1 MSAQVPVSS
10 SGAQRR
16 VPRCPL
22 AVPVRVTVVRSG
34 IPNAI
39 PGRSLDLSEGGIAAI
54 LGGELS
60 PGDPVAVEFLLP
72 QMGLGLHA
80 KAVVCHRTPLRCGL
94 AFQTLSV
101 EQRAIIRRWTH
112 RALGGRASA
121 AAPGTAPTAASNAA
135 VRNVAAFPG
144 KSSLHRLG
152 SLRRVL
158 IWAAVALALALGLFW
173 WRWQQGW
180 GDLQAQPAQQSTSK
194 AQRVNLP
201 PGVMEPLLVYKE
213 DAVLPDG
220 VRKGTAAVLLNVVI
234 GRDGTV
240 IDQHPLAGGSA
251 DAMSRAAMDAV
262 KSWRFQPYK
271 VKGEPVE
278 VETTLAVGFR
288 DR

>member
-1 MSAQVPVSS
+1 MSAPVPASPA
-10 SGAQRR
+10 GAQRR

-54 LGGELS
+54 LGGDLL

-80 KAVVCHRTPLRCGL
+80 KAIVRHRTPLRCGL

-112 RALGGRASA
+112 RALGANPSA
-121 AAPGTAPTAASNAA
+121 NPSGPAPVPSKSSARS
-135 VRNVAAFPG
+135 VRNLSAKF
-144 KSSLHRLG
+144 
-152 SLRRVL
+152 SLRPLRRAGGL
-158 IWAAVALALALGLFW
+158 LMWAAIGVALVLGVFW
-173 WRWQQGW
+173 WRWQEGW
-180 GDLQAQPAQQSTSK
+180 GDLRAQTAQPYSAK
-194 AQRVNLP
+194 AQRVTLP
-201 PGVMEPLLVYKE
+201 PGVMEPLLVYKQ
-213 DAVLPDG
+213 DPILPDG
-220 VRKGTAAVLLNVVI
+220 VRKGTGAVLLSVVI

-240 IDQHPLAGGSA
+240 IDQHPTGGN
-251 DAMSRAAMDAV
+251 DALSRAAMDAV
-262 KSWRFQPYK
+262 RSWRFQPYR
-271 VKGEPVE
+271 VKGEAVE

-288 DR
+288 EK

>member
-1 MSAQVPVSS
+1 MSAPLPASAA
-10 SGAQRR
+10 GAQRR

-54 LGGELS
+54 LGGDLL

-80 KAVVCHRTPLRCGL
+80 KAVVRHRTPLRCGL
-94 AFQTLSV
+94 AFQALSV

-112 RALGGRASA
+112 RALGSRPA
-121 AAPGTAPTAASNAA
+121 AGAPTAEARAASKAPA
-135 VRNVAAFPG
+135 QSGMALPSKFSPHLWQRMGRIA
-144 KSSLHRLG
+144 
-152 SLRRVL
+152 
-158 IWAAVALALALGLFW
+158 ALAGIAVVLAAGLFW

-180 GDLQAQPAQQSTSK
+180 GDLQAQPVQTSSVK
-194 AQRVNLP
+194 AQRVTLP

-213 DAVLPDG
+213 DAILPDNA
-220 VRKGTAAVLLNVVI
+220 RKGTGAVLLNVVI

-240 IDQHPLAGGSA
+240 IDQHPLGTN

-262 KSWRFQPYK
+262 RSWRFQPYR

-288 DR
+288 EK